1 MEEPNLEIPEEESEG
16 EDLYHDATKL
26 MRVAGWA
33 NAVSWVILAL
43 AAIFSLSGIVL
54 QIQQGAL
61 RLGINGILG
70 LISTLFIL
78 LVGGFFFVLLQAIGE
93 GIYLFM
99 DIEEHLRKKG
109 G

>member
-1 MEEPNLEIPEEESEG
+1 MEEPDLDVEGINESEG
-16 EDLYHDATKL
+16 EDLYHDEAKL

-33 NAVSWVILAL
+33 NAVSWIILAL
-43 AAIFSLSGIVL
+43 AAIFSFSGVFL
-54 QIQQGAL
+54 QLQQGAL

-70 LISTLFIL
+70 MISTLFIL

-99 DIEEHLRKKG
+99 DIEEHLRKK
-109 G
+109 

>member
-1 MEEPNLEIPEEESEG
+1 MEEPKLDVLKEEGEG
-16 EDLYHDATKL
+16 EDLYHDEAKL

-33 NAVSWVILAL
+33 NAVAWIILAL
-43 AAIFSLSGIVL
+43 AAIFSLSGVIL

-78 LVGGFFFVLLQAIGE
+78 LVGGFFFIILQAISE

-99 DIEEHLRKKG
+99 DIEEHLRKKS
-109 G
+109 

>member
-1 MEEPNLEIPEEESEG
+1 MEEPNLEIEETSAE
-16 EDLYHDATKL
+16 EDLYHDEARL

-33 NAVSWVILAL
+33 NIVSWIILAL
-43 AAIFSLSGIVL
+43 AAIFSFSGVFL
-54 QIQQGAL
+54 QLQQGAL

-70 LISTLFIL
+70 MISTLFIL

-99 DIEEHLRKKG
+99 DIEEHLRKK
-109 G
+109 

>member
-1 MEEPNLEIPEEESEG
+1 MEESNLKIEETSESEG
-16 EDLYHDATKL
+16 EDLYHDEAKL

-33 NAVSWVILAL
+33 NAVSWIILAL
-43 AAIFSLSGIVL
+43 AAIFSFSGVFL
-54 QIQQGAL
+54 QLQQGAL

-70 LISTLFIL
+70 MISTLFIL

-99 DIEEHLRKKG
+99 DIEEHLRKK
-109 G
+109 

>member
-1 MEEPNLEIPEEESEG
+1 MEEPNLEVLEEETEG
-16 EDLYHDATKL
+16 EDLYHDETKL

-33 NAVSWVILAL
+33 NAVSWIILSL
-43 AAIFSLSGIVL
+43 AAIFSLSGVVL

-61 RLGINGILG
+61 RMGISGILG
-70 LISTLFIL
+70 MISTLFIL

-99 DIEEHLRKKG
+99 DIEEHLRKK
-109 G
+109 